1 MNKAVTDLQLY
12 LVPVPSFPVLSGFV
26 VGGFFCVCLVLGGFF
41 GWFFF
46 FQLAWALHSPWIH
59 GYDLTLSSQ
68 SSFCLSHNLPW
79 FCFPFPACI

>member
-26 VGGFFCVCLVLGGFF
+26 VGGFFVCLSGFF
-41 GWFFF
+41 LVFF